1 MLRFPPKEVFKSTN
15 ATNWLHADNVWAI
28 GNKEAN
34 QVPESPMARFVYSA
48 SNALN

>member
-1 MLRFPPKEVFKSTN
+1 MLRLPRKEGFKSTN

-28 GNKEAN
+28 GNKETN
-34 QVPESPMARFVYSA
+34 QVPESPMERFHYSA